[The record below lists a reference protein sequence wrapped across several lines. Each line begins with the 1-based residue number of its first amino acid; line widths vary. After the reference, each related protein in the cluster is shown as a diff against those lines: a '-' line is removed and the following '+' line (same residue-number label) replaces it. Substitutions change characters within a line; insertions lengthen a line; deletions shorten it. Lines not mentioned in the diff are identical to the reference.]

1 MRTRNQIGIFLLLCL
16 LLIGCRAAENDG
28 MDAAGETPA
37 LSDAAQPSEEP
48 EQPEKTVVLNG
59 ALLLGEYRGLSYA
72 ATDAEPSEEEI
83 EAQLH
88 ALAALYGEETELS
101 DELIAA
107 HFPEYRTVAEYREAV
122 RQALREQKE
131 EEALLDKRRQLLAR
145 LIDSAVLQKDV
156 SQEVAAYRGS
166 LLDFYRERAAVAG
179 ETLTDYCSRAL
190 AMDEAAFESYLTEAA
205 ETYIRGRYCLR
216 GVAEL
221 ERLSVSEETY
231 ETMLPRFAQ
240 ENGYEDPAE
249 FAEDYSKD
257 VIRDMMLCELAFQV
271 VLETAAAE

>member
-1 MRTRNQIGIFLLLCL
+1 MRTRNLIGIFLLLCFL
-16 LLIGCRAAENDG
+16 LAGCRTAENDG
-28 MDAAGETPA
+28 KEAPEETPA
-37 LSDAAQPSEEP
+37 LSAAAQPSEEP
-48 EQPEKTVVLNG
+48 EQPEKTAVLNG
-59 ALLLGEYRGLSYA
+59 ALLLGEYRGLTYA
-72 ATDAEPSEEEI
+72 ATDVEPSEAEI
-83 EAQLH
+83 EAQLA
-88 ALAALYGEETELS
+88 ALAALYGAGTELT
-101 DELIAA
+101 DELIAE
-107 HFPEYRTVAEYREAV
+107 HFPEYSTVTEYREAV
-122 RQALREQKE
+122 RQALRQQKE
-131 EEALLDKRRQLLAR
+131 EETLRDKRRQLLAR

-179 ETLTDYCSRAL
+179 ETLADYCSREL

-221 ERLSVSEETY
+221 EGLAVSEETY
-231 ETMLPRFAQ
+231 ETMLPALAQ
-240 ENGYEDPAE
+240 ENGYEAPAE